1 MAPRALLTLA
11 WGSSRAATS
20 LAAASA
26 AWMLSGLT
34 PSPLIN
40 GLLPAVSSAP
50 LLLHLPSRPRFGT
63 VLQLLAVL
71 LFLAVAARLTPL
83 PVAFTLAAVL
93 VLAVGGQ
100 LVDLPVQRLL
110 HGDAGVPMGAL
121 RSSAEA
127 GQLAGTILAGV
138 LFPIGKTLLQFSQSM
153 LLLLPLAALVTW
165 RRPSRFPA
173 GPSHQLAS
181 AAPSGFLP
189 AALLQ
194 GVLFGGLFGL
204 IPLWVRQEGAGNCFD
219 FAMVLTAYG
228 LGRAMAEAL
237 HARLRLGSTPGYLL
251 LAVALLGTQ
260 LLPGWGAVLLFVPL
274 GLLAACS
281 DQCLI
286 QAVGPAE
293 DPALRLQLFSRSSA
307 LGGLLGSLVMGVLGQ
322 ALGLSGLLP
331 IQLLAIVLVALL
343 MPRLL
348 PAR

>member
-20 LAAASA
+20 LAASSA

-50 LLLHLPSRPRFGT
+50 LLLPLPSRPRFGT
-63 VLQLLAVL
+63 LLQLLAGL
-71 LFLAVAARLTPL
+71 LMLVIAARLTPL
-83 PVAFTLAAVL
+83 PVPFTLAAVL
-93 VLAVGGQ
+93 LLAVGGQ

-110 HGDAGVPMGAL
+110 HGDAGVPMGTL
-121 RSSAEA
+121 RTSAEA
-127 GQLAGTILAGV
+127 GQLVGIILAGV
-138 LFPIGKTLLQFSQSM
+138 LFPIGKALLQFSQSI
-153 LLLLPLAALVTW
+153 LLLLPLAALVNW

-173 GPSHQLAS
+173 GPAHQPAS
-181 AAPSGFLP
+181 AVPSGFLP

-194 GVLFGGLFGL
+194 GALFGGLFGL

-219 FAMVLTAYG
+219 FAMVLSAYG
-228 LGRAMAEAL
+228 LGRAVAEPL
-237 HARLRLGSTPGYLL
+237 QARLRLGSTPGYLL
-251 LAVALLGTQ
+251 LAVALAGTQ

-286 QAVGPAE
+286 QALGPAE
-293 DPALRLQLFSRSSA
+293 DPALSLQLFSRSA
-307 LGGLLGSLVMGVLGQ
+307 CLGGLLGSLAMGVLAQ
-322 ALGLSGLLP
+322 AIGLSGLLP
-331 IQLLAIVLVALL
+331 IQLLAFVLAAVL

>member
-20 LAAASA
+20 LAASSA

-50 LLLHLPSRPRFGT
+50 LLLPLPSRPRFGAL
-63 VLQLLAVL
+63 LQLLAGL
-71 LFLAVAARLTPL
+71 LMLVIAARLTPL
-83 PVAFTLAAVL
+83 PVPFTLAAVL
-93 VLAVGGQ
+93 LLAVGGQ

-110 HGDAGVPMGAL
+110 HGDAGVPMGTL
-121 RSSAEA
+121 RTSAEA
-127 GQLAGTILAGV
+127 GQLVGTILAGV
-138 LFPIGKTLLQFSQSM
+138 LFPIGKALLQFSQSI
-153 LLLLPLAALVTW
+153 LLLLPLAALVNW

-173 GPSHQLAS
+173 GPAHQPAS
-181 AAPSGFLP
+181 AVPSGFLP

-194 GVLFGGLFGL
+194 GALFGGLFGL

-219 FAMVLTAYG
+219 FAMVLSAYG
-228 LGRAMAEAL
+228 LGRAVAEAL
-237 HARLRLGSTPGYLL
+237 QARLRLGSTLGYLL
-251 LAVALLGTQ
+251 LAVALAGTQ

-286 QAVGPAE
+286 QALGPEE
-293 DPALRLQLFSRSSA
+293 DPALSLQLFSRSA
-307 LGGLLGSLVMGVLGQ
+307 CLGGLLGSLAMGVLAQ
-322 ALGLSGLLP
+322 AIGLSGLLP
-331 IQLLAIVLVALL
+331 IQLLAFVLAAVL

>member
-20 LAAASA
+20 LAASSA

-50 LLLHLPSRPRFGT
+50 LLLPLPSRPRFGT
-63 VLQLLAVL
+63 LLQLLAGL
-71 LFLAVAARLTPL
+71 LMLVIAARLTPL
-83 PVAFTLAAVL
+83 PVPFTLAAVL
-93 VLAVGGQ
+93 LLAVGGQ

-110 HGDAGVPMGAL
+110 HGDAGVPMGTL
-121 RSSAEA
+121 RTSAEA
-127 GQLAGTILAGV
+127 GQLVGTILAGV
-138 LFPIGKTLLQFSQSM
+138 LFPIGKALLQFSQSI
-153 LLLLPLAALVTW
+153 LLLLPLAALVNW

-173 GPSHQLAS
+173 GPAHQPAS
-181 AAPSGFLP
+181 AVPSGFLP

-194 GVLFGGLFGL
+194 GALFGGLFGL

-219 FAMVLTAYG
+219 FAMVLSAYG
-228 LGRAMAEAL
+228 LGRAVAEPL
-237 HARLRLGSTPGYLL
+237 QARLRLGSTPGYLL
-251 LAVALLGTQ
+251 LAVALAGTQ

-286 QAVGPAE
+286 QALGSAE
-293 DPALRLQLFSRSSA
+293 DPALSLQLFSRSA
-307 LGGLLGSLVMGVLGQ
+307 CLGGLLGSLAMGVLAQ
-322 ALGLSGLLP
+322 AIGLSGLLP
-331 IQLLAIVLVALL
+331 IQLLAFVLAAVL

>member
-20 LAAASA
+20 LAASSA

-50 LLLHLPSRPRFGT
+50 LLLPLPSRPRFGT
-63 VLQLLAVL
+63 LLQLLAGL
-71 LFLAVAARLTPL
+71 LMLVIAARLTPL
-83 PVAFTLAAVL
+83 PVPFTLAAVL
-93 VLAVGGQ
+93 LLAVGGQ

-110 HGDAGVPMGAL
+110 HGDAGVPMGTL
-121 RSSAEA
+121 RTSAEA
-127 GQLAGTILAGV
+127 GQLVGIILAGV
-138 LFPIGKTLLQFSQSM
+138 LFPIGKALLQFSQSI
-153 LLLLPLAALVTW
+153 LLLLPLAALVNW

-173 GPSHQLAS
+173 GPAHQPAS
-181 AAPSGFLP
+181 AVPSGFLP

-194 GVLFGGLFGL
+194 GALFGGLFGL

-219 FAMVLTAYG
+219 FAMVLSAYG
-228 LGRAMAEAL
+228 LGRAVAEAL
-237 HARLRLGSTPGYLL
+237 QARLRLGSTSGYLL
-251 LAVALLGTQ
+251 LAVALAGTQ
-260 LLPGWGAVLLFVPL
+260 QLPGWGAVLLFVPL

-286 QAVGPAE
+286 QALGPAE
-293 DPALRLQLFSRSSA
+293 DPALSLQLFSRSA
-307 LGGLLGSLVMGVLGQ
+307 CLGGLLGSLAMGVLAQ
-322 ALGLSGLLP
+322 AIGLSGLLP
-331 IQLLAIVLVALL
+331 IQLLAFVLAAVL

>member
-20 LAAASA
+20 LAASSA

-50 LLLHLPSRPRFGT
+50 LLLPLPSRPRFGT
-63 VLQLLAVL
+63 LLQLLAGL
-71 LFLAVAARLTPL
+71 LMLVIAARLTPL
-83 PVAFTLAAVL
+83 PVPFTLAAVL
-93 VLAVGGQ
+93 LLAVGGQ

-110 HGDAGVPMGAL
+110 HGDAGVPMGTL
-121 RSSAEA
+121 RTSAEA
-127 GQLAGTILAGV
+127 GQLVGTILAGV
-138 LFPIGKTLLQFSQSM
+138 LFPIGKALLQFSQSI
-153 LLLLPLAALVTW
+153 LLLLPLAALVNW

-173 GPSHQLAS
+173 GPAHQPAS
-181 AAPSGFLP
+181 AVPSGFLP

-194 GVLFGGLFGL
+194 GALFGGLFGL

-219 FAMVLTAYG
+219 FAMVLSAYG
-228 LGRAMAEAL
+228 LGRAVAEPL
-237 HARLRLGSTPGYLL
+237 QARLRLGSTPGYLL
-251 LAVALLGTQ
+251 LAVALAGTQ

-286 QAVGPAE
+286 QALGPAE
-293 DPALRLQLFSRSSA
+293 DPALSLQLFSRSA
-307 LGGLLGSLVMGVLGQ
+307 CLGGLLGSLAMGVLAQ
-322 ALGLSGLLP
+322 AIGLSGLLP
-331 IQLLAIVLVALL
+331 IQLLAFVVAAVL

>member
-20 LAAASA
+20 LAASSA

-50 LLLHLPSRPRFGT
+50 LLLPLPSRPRFGT
-63 VLQLLAVL
+63 LLQLLAGL
-71 LFLAVAARLTPL
+71 LMLVIAARLTPL
-83 PVAFTLAAVL
+83 PVPFTLAAVL
-93 VLAVGGQ
+93 LLAVGGQ

-110 HGDAGVPMGAL
+110 HGDAGVPMGTL
-121 RSSAEA
+121 RTSAEA
-127 GQLAGTILAGV
+127 GQLVGTILAGV
-138 LFPIGKTLLQFSQSM
+138 LFPIGKALLQFSQSI
-153 LLLLPLAALVTW
+153 LLLLPLAALVNW

-173 GPSHQLAS
+173 GPAHQPAS
-181 AAPSGFLP
+181 AVPSGFLP

-194 GVLFGGLFGL
+194 GALFGGLFGL

-219 FAMVLTAYG
+219 FAMVLSAYG
-228 LGRAMAEAL
+228 LGRAVAEAL
-237 HARLRLGSTPGYLL
+237 QARLRLGSTLGYLL
-251 LAVALLGTQ
+251 LAVALAGTQ

-286 QAVGPAE
+286 HALGPAE
-293 DPALRLQLFSRSSA
+293 DPALSLQLFSRSA
-307 LGGLLGSLVMGVLGQ
+307 CLGGLLGSLAMGVLAQ
-322 ALGLSGLLP
+322 AIGLSGLLP
-331 IQLLAIVLVALL
+331 IQLLAFVLAAVL

>member
-50 LLLHLPSRPRFGT
+50 LLLPLPSRPRFGT
-63 VLQLLAVL
+63 LLQLLAGL
-71 LFLAVAARLTPL
+71 LMLVIAARLTPL
-83 PVAFTLAAVL
+83 PVPFTLAAVL
-93 VLAVGGQ
+93 LLAVGGQ

-110 HGDAGVPMGAL
+110 HGDAGVPMGTL
-121 RSSAEA
+121 RTSAEA
-127 GQLAGTILAGV
+127 GQLVGTILAGV
-138 LFPIGKTLLQFSQSM
+138 LFPIGKALLQFSQSI
-153 LLLLPLAALVTW
+153 LLLLPLAALVNW

-173 GPSHQLAS
+173 GPAHQPAS
-181 AAPSGFLP
+181 AVPSGFLP

-194 GVLFGGLFGL
+194 GALFGGLFGL

-219 FAMVLTAYG
+219 FAMVLSAYG
-228 LGRAMAEAL
+228 LGRAVDEAL
-237 HARLRLGSTPGYLL
+237 QVRLRLGSTPGYLL
-251 LAVALLGTQ
+251 LAVALAGTQ

-286 QAVGPAE
+286 QALGPEE
-293 DPALRLQLFSRSSA
+293 DPALSLQLFSRSA
-307 LGGLLGSLVMGVLGQ
+307 CLGGLLGSLAMGVLAQ
-322 ALGLSGLLP
+322 AIGLSGLLP
-331 IQLLAIVLVALL
+331 IQLLAFVLAAVL

>member
-20 LAAASA
+20 LAASSA

-50 LLLHLPSRPRFGT
+50 LLLPLPSRPRFGT
-63 VLQLLAVL
+63 LLQLLAGL
-71 LFLAVAARLTPL
+71 LMLVIAARLTPL
-83 PVAFTLAAVL
+83 PVPFTLAAVL
-93 VLAVGGQ
+93 LLAVGGQ

-110 HGDAGVPMGAL
+110 HGDAGVPMGTL
-121 RSSAEA
+121 RTSAEA
-127 GQLAGTILAGV
+127 GQLVGTILAGV
-138 LFPIGKTLLQFSQSM
+138 LFPIGKALLQFSQSI
-153 LLLLPLAALVTW
+153 LLLLPLAALVNW

-173 GPSHQLAS
+173 GPAHQPAS
-181 AAPSGFLP
+181 AVPSGFLP

-194 GVLFGGLFGL
+194 GALFGGLFGL

-219 FAMVLTAYG
+219 FAMVLSAYG
-228 LGRAMAEAL
+228 LGRAVAEAL
-237 HARLRLGSTPGYLL
+237 QARLRLGSTSGYLL
-251 LAVALLGTQ
+251 LAVALAGTQ
-260 LLPGWGAVLLFVPL
+260 QLPGWGAVLLFVPL

-286 QAVGPAE
+286 QALGPAE
-293 DPALRLQLFSRSSA
+293 DPALSLQLFSRSA
-307 LGGLLGSLVMGVLGQ
+307 CLGGLLGSLAMGVLAQ
-322 ALGLSGLLP
+322 AIGLSGLLP
-331 IQLLAIVLVALL
+331 IQLLAFVLAAVL